1 LNERNPEF
9 MDVSKRLKDLLTS
22 KETLVMP
29 DAYDPIS
36 ARIIEQ
42 AGFKAV
48 QCSGYSFSVAACRK
62 NEIDIGL
69 KESLA
74 ITAGIVQAVSV
85 PVMADGEDGFGG
97 VEQIPNTIEGYVRI
111 GTAGVNLEDQVLDG
125 QPGARVV
132 DAAMMQA
139 KIRTA
144 KKAARVAGNPDL
156 VINGRTDALRTFPSK
171 KDGLNEAVR
180 RGNLYLEAGAD
191 LVFVTGVST
200 LEEVGVLV
208 KGIQGPVSIA
218 AGLANNLHAFSIND
232 LKELGVARV
241 SLPSIAISASIKAL
255 LQAMEALKSGVF
267 TNLIQEGRL
276 CTSQD
281 IGRLLPA

>member
-1 LNERNPEF
+1 MNK
-9 MDVSKRLKDLLTS
+9 SQQLKDLLIS
-22 KETLVMP
+22 KETLVIP

-69 KESLA
+69 KENLA
-74 ITAGIVQAVSV
+74 LTAGIVQAVSV

-97 VEQIPNTIEGYVRI
+97 VEQIPNTIEGYVKV
-111 GTAGVNLEDQVLDG
+111 GTAGVNLEDQVLDR

-132 DAAMMQA
+132 DAAVMQE

-144 KKAARVAGNPDL
+144 KKAAKAAGNPDL
-156 VINGRTDALRTFPSK
+156 VINGRTDAIKTFASK
-171 KDGLNEAVR
+171 KDGLNEAIR

-208 KGIQGPVSIA
+208 KGIKGPVSIA
-218 AGLANNLHAFSIND
+218 AGLANNLQAFSIND
-232 LKELGVARV
+232 LKALGVARV
-241 SLPSIAISASIKAL
+241 SLPSIAISANIKAL

-267 TNLIQEGRL
+267 TSLIQEGRL
-276 CTSQD
+276 CSARD
-281 IGRLLPA
+281 IGRLLGA

>member
-1 LNERNPEF
+1 MNK
-9 MDVSKRLKDLLTS
+9 SQQLKDLLVS

-36 ARIIEQ
+36 ARTIEQ

-69 KESLA
+69 KENLA

-97 VEQIPNTIEGYVRI
+97 VEQIPKTIEEYVRI

-132 DAAMMQA
+132 DAAVMQE

-144 KKAARVAGNPDL
+144 RKAARAAGNPDL
-156 VINGRTDALRTFPSK
+156 VINGRTDALKTFPSK

-191 LVFVTGVST
+191 LVFVTGVTT

-208 KGIQGPVSIA
+208 RGIKGPVSIA
-218 AGLANNLHAFSIND
+218 AGLANNLQAFSIND
-232 LKELGVARV
+232 LKALGVARV

-255 LQAMEALKSGVF
+255 LQATEALKSGVF
-267 TNLIQEGRL
+267 TRLAEEGRL
-276 CTSQD
+276 CSAQD
-281 IGRLLPA
+281 IGRLLGA

>member
-1 LNERNPEF
+1 
-9 MDVSKRLKDLLTS
+9 MSKRLKDLLTA

-69 KESLA
+69 KENLA
-74 ITAGIVQAVSV
+74 LTAAIVQAVSV

-97 VEQIPNTIEGYVRI
+97 VEQIPNTIEGYVKA
-111 GTAGVNLEDQVLDG
+111 GTAGVNLEDQVLDR

-132 DAAMMQA
+132 DAAVMQE
-139 KIRTA
+139 KIRA
-144 KKAARVAGNPDL
+144 ARKAARAAGNPDL
-156 VINGRTDALRTFPSK
+156 VINGRTDALRTFASK
-171 KDGLNEAVR
+171 RDGLSEAVR

-208 KGIQGPVSIA
+208 KGIKGPVSIA
-218 AGLANNLHAFSIND
+218 AGLANNLQAFSIND
-232 LKELGVARV
+232 LKALGVARV
-241 SLPSIAISASIKAL
+241 SLPSIAISANIKAL

-267 TNLIQEGRL
+267 TSLIQEGRL
-276 CTSQD
+276 CSAQD
-281 IGRLLPA
+281 IGRLLGA

>member
-1 LNERNPEF
+1 MNRSIELKQLLN
-9 MDVSKRLKDLLTS
+9 S

-48 QCSGYSFSVAACRK
+48 QCSGYSFSLAACRK

-69 KESLA
+69 TENLA

-97 VEQIPNTIEGYVRI
+97 VEQIPKTIEGYVRI
-111 GTAGVNLEDQVLDG
+111 GTAGVNLEDQVLDR

-132 DAAMMQA
+132 DSALMQE

-144 KKAARVAGNPDL
+144 KKAAKAAGNPDL
-156 VINGRTDALRTFPSK
+156 VINGRTDAMRTCASK
-171 KDGLNEAVR
+171 KDGLKEAVR
-180 RGNLYLEAGAD
+180 RSNLYLEAGAD
-191 LVFVTGVST
+191 LVFVIGVST
-200 LEEVGVLV
+200 LEEVRVLV
-208 KGIQGPVSIA
+208 KEIHGPLSIA
-218 AGLANNLHAFSIND
+218 AGLANNLQAFSIND

-241 SLPSIAISASIKAL
+241 SLPTIAICATIKAL
-255 LQAMEALKSGVF
+255 AGACDVLKSGVF
-267 TNLIQEGRL
+267 TSLIQEGRL
-276 CTSQD
+276 CSPQD
-281 IGRLLPA
+281 IGRLIGA

>member
-1 LNERNPEF
+1 MNK
-9 MDVSKRLKDLLTS
+9 SQQLKDLLVS

-69 KESLA
+69 KENLSL
-74 ITAGIVQAVSV
+74 TAGIVQAVSV

-97 VEQIPNTIEGYVRI
+97 VEQIPNTIEGYVKA
-111 GTAGVNLEDQVLDG
+111 GTAGVNLEDQVLDR

-132 DAAMMQA
+132 DAAVMQE

-144 KKAARVAGNPDL
+144 KKAAKAAGNPDL
-156 VINGRTDALRTFPSK
+156 VINGRTDALRTFTSK

-208 KGIQGPVSIA
+208 KGIKGPVSIA
-218 AGLANNLHAFSIND
+218 AGLANNLQAFSIND
-232 LKELGVARV
+232 LKALGVARV
-241 SLPSIAISASIKAL
+241 SLPSIAISANIKAL

-267 TNLIQEGRL
+267 KSLIQEGRL
-276 CTSQD
+276 CSAQD
-281 IGRLLPA
+281 IGRVLGA

>member
-1 LNERNPEF
+1 MNK
-9 MDVSKRLKDLLTS
+9 SQQLKDLLIS

-62 NEIDIGL
+62 NEVDIGL
-69 KESLA
+69 KENLA
-74 ITAGIVQAVSV
+74 LTAGIVQAVSV

-97 VEQIPNTIEGYVRI
+97 VEQIPNTIEGYVKV
-111 GTAGVNLEDQVLDG
+111 GTAGVNLEDLVLDR

-132 DAAMMQA
+132 DAAVMQE

-144 KKAARVAGNPDL
+144 KKAAKAAGNPDL
-156 VINGRTDALRTFPSK
+156 VINGRTDAIKTFASK
-171 KDGLNEAVR
+171 KDGLNEAIR

-208 KGIQGPVSIA
+208 KGIKGPVSIA
-218 AGLANNLHAFSIND
+218 AGLANNLQAFSINE
-232 LKELGVARV
+232 LKALGVARV
-241 SLPSIAISASIKAL
+241 SLPSIAISANIKAL

-267 TNLIQEGRL
+267 TSLIQEGRL
-276 CTSQD
+276 CGAQD
-281 IGRLLPA
+281 IGRLLGA

>member
-1 LNERNPEF
+1 MNK
-9 MDVSKRLKDLLTS
+9 SQQLKDLLIS
-22 KETLVMP
+22 KETLVIP
-29 DAYDPIS
+29 DAYAPIS

-69 KESLA
+69 KENLA
-74 ITAGIVQAVSV
+74 LTAGIVQAVSV

-97 VEQIPNTIEGYVRI
+97 VEQIPNTIEGYVKV
-111 GTAGVNLEDQVLDG
+111 GTAGVNLEDQVLDR

-132 DAAMMQA
+132 DAAVMQE

-144 KKAARVAGNPDL
+144 KKAAKAAGNPDL
-156 VINGRTDALRTFPSK
+156 VINGRTDAIKTFASK
-171 KDGLNEAVR
+171 KDGLNEAIR

-208 KGIQGPVSIA
+208 KGIKGPVSIA
-218 AGLANNLHAFSIND
+218 AGLANNLQAFSIND
-232 LKELGVARV
+232 LKALGVARV
-241 SLPSIAISASIKAL
+241 SLPSIAISANIKAL
-255 LQAMEALKSGVF
+255 LQAME
-267 TNLIQEGRL
+267 ECGR
-276 CTSQD
+276 
-281 IGRLLPA
+281 

>member
-1 LNERNPEF
+1 MNK
-9 MDVSKRLKDLLTS
+9 SQQLKDLLVS

-69 KESLA
+69 KENLA

-111 GTAGVNLEDQVLDG
+111 GTAGVNLEDQVLDR
-125 QPGARVV
+125 QPGARVA
-132 DAAMMQA
+132 DAAVMQE

-144 KKAARVAGNPDL
+144 KKAARAAGNPDL
-156 VINGRTDALRTFPSK
+156 VINGRTDALRTFASK
-171 KDGLNEAVR
+171 KDGLSEAVR
-180 RGNLYLEAGAD
+180 RGNLYVEAGAD

-208 KGIQGPVSIA
+208 KGIKGPVSIA
-218 AGLANNLHAFSIND
+218 AGLANNLQAFSIND

-267 TNLIQEGRL
+267 TRLAEEGRL
-276 CTSQD
+276 CSAQD
-281 IGRLLPA
+281 IGRLLGA

>member
-1 LNERNPEF
+1 ML
-9 MDVSKRLKDLLTS
+9 VL

-69 KESLA
+69 KENLA
-74 ITAGIVQAVSV
+74 LTAAIVQAVSV

-97 VEQIPNTIEGYVRI
+97 VEQIPNTIEEYVKA
-111 GTAGVNLEDQVLDG
+111 GTAGVNLEDQVLDR

-132 DAAMMQA
+132 DAAVMQE

-144 KKAARVAGNPDL
+144 KKAARMAGNPDL
-156 VINGRTDALRTFPSK
+156 VINGRTDALRTFASK
-171 KDGLNEAVR
+171 QDGLSEAVR

-208 KGIQGPVSIA
+208 KGIKGPVSIA
-218 AGLANNLHAFSIND
+218 AGLANNLQAFSIND
-232 LKELGVARV
+232 LKALGVARV
-241 SLPSIAISASIKAL
+241 SLPSIAISANIKAL

-267 TNLIQEGRL
+267 TSLIQEGRL
-276 CTSQD
+276 CSAQD
-281 IGRLLPA
+281 IGRLLGA

>member
-1 LNERNPEF
+1 MNK
-9 MDVSKRLKDLLTS
+9 SQQLKDLLVL

-69 KESLA
+69 KENLA
-74 ITAGIVQAVSV
+74 LTAAIVQAVSV

-97 VEQIPNTIEGYVRI
+97 VEQIPNTIEEYVKA
-111 GTAGVNLEDQVLDG
+111 GTAGVNLEDQVLDR

-132 DAAMMQA
+132 DAAVMQE

-144 KKAARVAGNPDL
+144 KKAARMAGNPDL
-156 VINGRTDALRTFPSK
+156 VINGRTDALRTFASK
-171 KDGLNEAVR
+171 QDGLSEAVR

-208 KGIQGPVSIA
+208 KGIKGPVSIA
-218 AGLANNLHAFSIND
+218 AGLANNLQAFSIND
-232 LKELGVARV
+232 LKALGVARV
-241 SLPSIAISASIKAL
+241 SLPSIAISANIKAL

-267 TNLIQEGRL
+267 TSLIQEGRL
-276 CTSQD
+276 CSAQD
-281 IGRLLPA
+281 IGRLLGA

>member
-1 LNERNPEF
+1 MNRSIQLKQLLN
-9 MDVSKRLKDLLTS
+9 S

-29 DAYDPIS
+29 DAYDPLS

-69 KESLA
+69 AENLA
-74 ITAGIVQAVSV
+74 ITAEIVQAVSV

-97 VEQIPNTIEGYVRI
+97 VEQIPKTIEGYVRI
-111 GTAGVNLEDQVLDG
+111 GTAGVNLEDQVLDR
-125 QPGARVV
+125 QPIARVV
-132 DAAMMQA
+132 DCALMQE

-144 KKAARVAGNPDL
+144 KQAAKAAGNPDP
-156 VINGRTDALRTFPSK
+156 VINGRTDALRAFASK
-171 KDGLNEAVR
+171 KDGLAEAVR

-191 LVFVTGVST
+191 LVFVTGVSA
-200 LEEVGVLV
+200 LEDVRVLV
-208 KGIQGPVSIA
+208 KEIQGPVSIA
-218 AGLANNLHAFSIND
+218 AGLGNNLQAFSIND

-241 SLPSIAISASIKAL
+241 SLPTIAICATIKAL
-255 LQAMEALKSGVF
+255 TGACEVLKSGVL
-267 TNLIQEGRL
+267 TPLLQEARL
-276 CTSQD
+276 CSGQD
-281 IGRLLPA
+281 IGRLIGDKEQKETK

>member
-1 LNERNPEF
+1 MNG
-9 MDVSKRLKDLLTS
+9 SKRLKELLTA

-62 NEIDIGL
+62 QEIDIGL
-69 KESLA
+69 EENIA
-74 ITAGIVQAVSV
+74 VTARIVEAVSV

-97 VEQIPNTIEGYVRI
+97 VGQIAKTIDRYVEV
-111 GTAGVNLEDQVLDG
+111 GAAGVNLEDQVLDR

-132 DAAMMQA
+132 DAAVMQE
-139 KIRTA
+139 KIRAA
-144 KKAARVAGNPDL
+144 KKAARAAGDPDL
-156 VINGRTDALRTFPSK
+156 VINGRTDALRAFGSRQE
-171 KDGLNEAVR
+171 GLREAIR

-208 KGIQGPVSIA
+208 EGIRGPVSIA
-218 AGLANNLHAFSIND
+218 AGLANNLEAFSIND
-232 LKELGVARV
+232 LKALGVARV
-241 SLPSIAISASIKAL
+241 SLPSVAISASIKAL

-267 TNLIQEGRL
+267 RGLAQEGRL
-276 CTSQD
+276 CSPQD
-281 IGRLLPA
+281 IGRLLGA

>member
-1 LNERNPEF
+1 MNRSTELKQLLN
-9 MDVSKRLKDLLTS
+9 S

-29 DAYDPIS
+29 DAYDPMS
-36 ARIIEQ
+36 ARLIEQ

-48 QCSGYSFSVAACRK
+48 QCSGYSFSLAACRK

-69 KESLA
+69 TENLA
-74 ITAGIVQAVSV
+74 LTAGIIQAVSV

-111 GTAGVNLEDQVLDG
+111 GTAGVNLEDQVLDR

-132 DAAMMQA
+132 DSALMQE
-139 KIRTA
+139 KIRMA
-144 KKAARVAGNPDL
+144 KKAAKTAGNPDL
-156 VINGRTDALRTFPSK
+156 VINGRTDALRTFASK
-171 KDGLNEAVR
+171 RDGINEAVR

-200 LEEVGVLV
+200 LEEVRELV
-208 KGIQGPVSIA
+208 KGIHGPLSIA
-218 AGLANNLHAFSIND
+218 AGLANNLQSFSIND

-241 SLPSIAISASIKAL
+241 SLPTIAISATIKAL
-255 LQAMEALKSGVF
+255 AGACDVLKSGAF
-267 TNLIQEGRL
+267 TSLIQEGRL
-276 CTSQD
+276 CSSQD
-281 IGRLLPA
+281 IGLLIGA

>member
-1 LNERNPEF
+1 
-9 MDVSKRLKDLLTS
+9 MSIRLKELLTA

-69 KESLA
+69 KENLA
-74 ITAGIVQAVSV
+74 LTAGIVQAVSV

-97 VEQIPNTIEGYVRI
+97 VEQIPNTIEGYVKA
-111 GTAGVNLEDQVLDG
+111 GTAGVNLEDQVLDR
-125 QPGARVV
+125 QPGVRVV
-132 DAAMMQA
+132 DVAVMQE
-139 KIRTA
+139 KIRAA
-144 KKAARVAGNPDL
+144 KKAARAAGNPDL
-156 VINGRTDALRTFPSK
+156 VINGRTDAMRTFASK

-218 AGLANNLHAFSIND
+218 AGLANNLQAFSIND
-232 LKELGVARV
+232 LKALGVARV
-241 SLPSIAISASIKAL
+241 SLPSIAISANIKAL

-267 TNLIQEGRL
+267 TSLIQEGRL
-276 CTSQD
+276 CSAQD
-281 IGRLLPA
+281 IGRLLGA

>member
-1 LNERNPEF
+1 MNRSIQLKQLLN
-9 MDVSKRLKDLLTS
+9 S

-29 DAYDPIS
+29 DAYDPLS

-48 QCSGYSFSVAACRK
+48 QCSGYSFSLAACRK
-62 NEIDIGL
+62 QEIDIGL
-69 KESLA
+69 AENLA
-74 ITAGIVQAVSV
+74 LTGAIVKAVAV

-97 VEQIPNTIEGYVRI
+97 VEQISNTIEGYVRV

-132 DAAMMQA
+132 DCALMQE

-144 KKAARVAGNPDL
+144 KQAAKAAGNPDL
-156 VINGRTDALRTFPSK
+156 VINGRTDALRTFASN
-171 KDGLNEAVR
+171 KDGLAEAVR

-191 LVFVTGVST
+191 LVFVTGVSA
-200 LEEVGVLV
+200 LEDVRELV
-208 KGIQGPVSIA
+208 KKIQGPVSIA
-218 AGLANNLHAFSIND
+218 AGLGNNLQAFSIND

-241 SLPSIAISASIKAL
+241 SLPTIAICATIKAL
-255 LQAMEALKSGVF
+255 TGACEVLKSGVF
-267 TNLIQEGRL
+267 TPLLQEARL
-276 CTSQD
+276 CSGQD
-281 IGRLLPA
+281 IGRLIGD

>member
-1 LNERNPEF
+1 MNRSIQLRQLLN
-9 MDVSKRLKDLLTS
+9 S

-29 DAYDPIS
+29 DAYDPLS

-48 QCSGYSFSVAACRK
+48 QCSGYSFSLAACRK
-62 NEIDIGL
+62 QEIDTGL
-69 KESLA
+69 AENLA
-74 ITAGIVQAVSV
+74 LTGAIVKAVAV

-97 VEQIPNTIEGYVRI
+97 VEQISNTIEGYVRI
-111 GTAGVNLEDQVLDG
+111 GTAGVNLEDQVLDR

-132 DAAMMQA
+132 DAALMQE

-144 KKAARVAGNPDL
+144 RNAAKAAGNPDL
-156 VINGRTDALRTFPSK
+156 VINGRTDALRTFASK
-171 KDGLNEAVR
+171 QEGLKEAIR

-200 LEEVGVLV
+200 LEDVGVLV

-218 AGLANNLHAFSIND
+218 AGLGNNIQAFSIND
-232 LKELGVARV
+232 LKECGVARV
-241 SLPSIAISASIKAL
+241 SLPTIAICATIKAL
-255 LQAMEALKSGVF
+255 TGACEVLKSGVF
-267 TNLIQEGRL
+267 TPLLQEGRL
-276 CTSQD
+276 CSGQD
-281 IGRLLPA
+281 IGRLIGP

>member
-1 LNERNPEF
+1 
-9 MDVSKRLKDLLTS
+9 MSIRLKELLTA

-69 KESLA
+69 KENLSL
-74 ITAGIVQAVSV
+74 TAAIVQAVSV

-97 VEQIPNTIEGYVRI
+97 VEQIPNTIEGYVKA
-111 GTAGVNLEDQVLDG
+111 GTAGVNLEDQVLDR
-125 QPGARVV
+125 QPGVRVV
-132 DAAMMQA
+132 DVAVMQE
-139 KIRTA
+139 KIRAA
-144 KKAARVAGNPDL
+144 KKAARAAGNPDL
-156 VINGRTDALRTFPSK
+156 VINGRTDALRTFASK
-171 KDGLNEAVR
+171 KDELNEAVR

-218 AGLANNLHAFSIND
+218 AGLANNLQAFSIND
-232 LKELGVARV
+232 LKALGVARV
-241 SLPSIAISASIKAL
+241 SLPSIAISANIKAL

-267 TNLIQEGRL
+267 TSLIQEGRL
-276 CTSQD
+276 CSAQD
-281 IGRLLPA
+281 IGRLLGA